1 MLTARDDNHFKCV
14 FVAALL
20 ILSTGLAAD
29 AGLVLAPSSVVA
41 NNMGNTSQLDRAY
54 NQAHLSHTYTS
65 GTTDFDTYIAQGV
78 THDSVP
84 GSSRWRSSNNT
95 TTGNIDFDLGAR
107 YRIEQLVM
115 WDGGFL
121 NLEDVNSLTLLIS
134 DVSNFSSST
143 TLGTINLGNPGVLVL
158 DTARTHQ
165 LFDLTD
171 ASGRYVRFQINSNQG
186 ATRSSLAEFAFDA
199 VAVPEPSSLAQVGLM
214 MCLACLCSQRRR
226 QRMTRDIT
234 RSDDEQVVR
243 T

>member
-1 MLTARDDNHFKCV
+1 MFTARDDNLIKC
-14 FVAALL
+14 ALAGVL
-20 ILSTGLAAD
+20 LTVSTGLAAE
-29 AGLVLAPSSVVA
+29 AGIVLAPSSVVA
-41 NNMGNTSQLDRAY
+41 NDMGNTTQLERAY
-54 NQAHLSHTYTS
+54 NQVHLSHTYTS
-65 GTTDFDTYIAQGV
+65 GMTDFDTYIAQGV
-78 THDSVP
+78 THNSLP

-95 TTGNIDFDLGAR
+95 MTGNIDFDLGAQ

-115 WDGGFL
+115 WDSGFL

-134 DVSNFSSST
+134 DDSSFSSST

-171 ASGRYVRFQINSNQG
+171 AAGRYVRFQINSNQG

-214 MCLACLCSQRRR
+214 MCLACLCSRRR
-226 QRMTRDIT
+226 LR
-234 RSDDEQVVR
+234 
-243 T
+243 